1 MFQTYQVY
9 DIRDIICYF
18 HRYCLLGRSL
28 NGDHLVASGRR
39 KWLRL
44 SPSFLPKIESKIMY
58 SFELT
63 HTLTTNLVKFI
74 FRRKSKKSTKV
85 KQVVSH
91 ETINEIKGDIMDY
104 DGMGN
109 YGRFPCAK

>member
-1 MFQTYQVY
+1 MTNL
-9 DIRDIICYF
+9 
-18 HRYCLLGRSL
+18 HLLNEL
-28 NGDHLVASGRR
+28 A
-39 KWLRL
+39 LRL
-44 SPSFLPKIESKIMY
+44 
-58 SFELT
+58 LT
-63 HTLTTNLVKFI
+63 RFI
-74 FRRKSKKSTKV
+74 SRKSKKSTKV